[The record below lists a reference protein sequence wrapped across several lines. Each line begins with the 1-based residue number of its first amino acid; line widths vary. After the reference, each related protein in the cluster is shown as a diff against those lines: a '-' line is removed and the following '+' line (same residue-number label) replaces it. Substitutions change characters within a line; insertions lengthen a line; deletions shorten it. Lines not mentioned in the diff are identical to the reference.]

1 MGIKCMYY
9 GHFSL
14 KGDHP
19 DPNQTYAADLLE
31 LLKEGVHQIG
41 AAFDGDGVRHVYL
54 FHLRLKSRHPSR
66 DNYSFLKCIFYMT
79 RLFFLITV
87 LR

>member
-1 MGIKCMYY
+1 MATLGNERVNLLVKECLLMGIKCMYY

-54 FHLRLKSRHPSR
+54 FHLRL
-66 DNYSFLKCIFYMT
+66 
-79 RLFFLITV
+79 
-87 LR
+87 